1 MTKKEKNKLIELN
14 QNLVLVIEK
23 LNNYCCSFSRA
34 CEYCPLSIDEFTCC
48 VSTSQFI
55 SNNIT
60 MLLKEKKND

>member
-23 LNNYCCSFSRA
+23 LNNYCRDYSRG

-48 VSTSQFI
+48 PSTSQFV

-60 MLLKEKKND
+60 MLLKEKKK